1 MAVIIS
7 TNEYIHCQKPGD
19 ASVREAMIEFINH
32 LHQQYP
38 SINVIV
44 NQEVA
49 DELMHELK
57 STTTTTTTKQ
67 DSKSIQELMDPLTD
81 HVIYTGKNED
91 IVDKT
96 ELMITLGGD
105 GTILHGV
112 SLFLNVVVPPILSF
126 AMGTLGFYYHL
137 ISKL

>member
-1 MAVIIS
+1 
-7 TNEYIHCQKPGD
+7 
-19 ASVREAMIEFINH
+19 MIEFINH

-57 STTTTTTTKQ
+57 STTTTTTKQ

-81 HVIYTGKNED
+81 HVIYTGKM
-91 IVDKT
+91 K
-96 ELMITLGGD
+96 
-105 GTILHGV
+105 IL
-112 SLFLNVVVPPILSF
+112 
-126 AMGTLGFYYHL
+126 L
-137 ISKL
+137 IKPN

>member
-57 STTTTTTTKQ
+57 STTTTTTKQ

-81 HVIYTGKNED
+81 HVIYTGKM
-91 IVDKT
+91 K
-96 ELMITLGGD
+96 
-105 GTILHGV
+105 IL
-112 SLFLNVVVPPILSF
+112 
-126 AMGTLGFYYHL
+126 L
-137 ISKL
+137 IKPN

>member
-1 MAVIIS
+1 
-7 TNEYIHCQKPGD
+7 
-19 ASVREAMIEFINH
+19 MIEFINH

-81 HVIYTGKNED
+81 HVIYTGKM
-91 IVDKT
+91 K
-96 ELMITLGGD
+96 
-105 GTILHGV
+105 IL
-112 SLFLNVVVPPILSF
+112 
-126 AMGTLGFYYHL
+126 L
-137 ISKL
+137 IKPN

>member
-7 TNEYIHCQKPGD
+7 PPTNIYIAKKPGD

-57 STTTTTTTKQ
+57 STTTTTTNKT
-67 DSKSIQELMDPLTD
+67 
-81 HVIYTGKNED
+81 VNRFKN
-91 IVDKT
+91 
-96 ELMITLGGD
+96 
-105 GTILHGV
+105 
-112 SLFLNVVVPPILSF
+112 
-126 AMGTLGFYYHL
+126 
-137 ISKL
+137 